1 MWCSQPQIDDSV
13 KGLHQGFFYS
23 ASRIQLY
30 LTLRIVFYVLQGRH
44 QWRVMGRN
52 GHCDR
57 FRGGFQSAV
66 GMSSSRP
73 LAPSCLQ
80 LRDHWFAND
89 PLTEV
94 GGEDT
99 LSPSMGS
106 SMARSGIPAAAEDN
120 FALVTVIVVIRN
132 LISFLNPNINSFV
145 IKTLI
150 YLVEMRLEWI
160 DNPWGF
166 TETCGCVKFFKPLYC
181 LHNSSL
187 LIPITIWQSS

>member
-1 MWCSQPQIDDSV
+1 
-13 KGLHQGFFYS
+13 
-23 ASRIQLY
+23 
-30 LTLRIVFYVLQGRH
+30 
-44 QWRVMGRN
+44 MGRN

-57 FRGGFQSAV
+57 FWGGFQSAV

-80 LRDHWFAND
+80 LRGHWFAND

-150 YLVEMRLEWI
+150 YLVEMRLEWLDI
-160 DNPWGF
+160 SWEC
-166 TETCGCVKFFKPLYC
+166 TKTCECRKFFKSIYRPL
-181 LHNSSL
+181 NSSVFV
-187 LIPITIWQSS
+187 LIINSPNQLGTFMTISHGKGAIYFSILCFFAFEFFVWQIVILHEWTNCITIQE